1 MTVGHS
7 LVSCTTHLATA
18 AIDPIPGHPRLK
30 GRRLVIVDTP
40 GFDDTFKEDVEI
52 LRRIAEW
59 LETS

>member
-7 LVSCTTHLATA
+7 LASCTTHLATA
-18 AIDPIPGHPRLK
+18 VIDPIPDHPRLK

-40 GFDDTFKEDVEI
+40 GFDDTFKEDAEI
-52 LRRIAEW
+52 LQHIFGW